1 MAPITKGPPPTG
13 RSSLDQV
20 SLNPAHYRSGRW
32 VLLAE
37 AVVVGGLGCAGLIS
51 FVRNPAAAQG
61 WGAPVLCFTVTPVHS
76 AALLG
81 FGVLAGLATVTRRT
95 TIAATVIGVVGFVLL
110 FTIGANVA
118 SGGVPRVWGLDARD
132 AVLHAVLMLVNLV
145 LLVWLF
151 PDGLQD
157 PAWIPR
163 RRSPGSRA

>member
-1 MAPITKGPPPTG
+1 MAPTTKGPPPTG

-20 SLNPAHYRSGRW
+20 SLNSAHYRSGRW

-37 AVVVGGLGCAGLIS
+37 AVAVTALGLAGLIGS
-51 FVRNPAAAQG
+51 ADNPATAQG
-61 WGAPVLCFTVTPVHS
+61 WGFPVLIFNLTQVHS
-76 AALLG
+76 EALLG
-81 FGVLAGLATVTRRT
+81 FGVLAALAISTRRT
-95 TIAATVIGVVGFVLL
+95 TIAATALGAVGFVLL

-118 SGGVPRVWGLDARD
+118 AGGVPGAWGLDPWD
-132 AVLHAVLMLVNLV
+132 AALHAVLMIVNLI

-163 RRSPGSRA
+163 RRSPGSRS